1 MIIAIDD
8 SLTEPIYLQI
18 RNQIIR
24 GISDGRLAPG
34 EQLPTVRAL
43 AMEMGINTMTVSK
56 AYQTLKQEGYI
67 QADRRS
73 GAKVKECFPQLQKL
87 SQPNQEKLRQIVS
100 EAKLQGVSQEA
111 FLQFCAEL
119 YGSNK

>member
-43 AMEMGINTMTVSK
+43 ATEMGINTMTVSK